1 MINLMLKMRREIN
14 GLFEK
19 TGFQTSPPF
28 LRRAKGNDYLLC
40 SDAPRR
46 LPQPA
51 YTAEL
56 IHMAGFSFTEK
67 DGLWYLDARPDDYNG
82 LYASLPADMPDRPTD
97 ETYIHVWALCRMLSE
112 HICDAACQPLWAVR
126 RTLKAIE
133 AGEEQ
138 VLSLS
143 SSLPPQMSVMLRK
156 KEPLP
161 SLAGKLLAQWLYEK
175 MRKETVF

>member
-1 MINLMLKMRREIN
+1 MIDLMHQKRLEIN

-19 TGFQTSPPF
+19 TGLQTSLPF
-28 LRRAKGNDYLLC
+28 LRRAESDDFLLC

-46 LPQPA
+46 LLKPA

-56 IHMAGFSFTEK
+56 IHKAGFPLLEK
-67 DGLWYLDARPDDYNG
+67 DGLWFMDARADDYIR
-82 LYASLPADMPDRPTD
+82 LDASLPADMPDLPAD
-97 ETYIHVWALCRMLSE
+97 ETYIHVWALCRMLGE
-112 HICDAACQPLWAVR
+112 HICDAACQPLRAVR

-133 AGEEQ
+133 AGEAK

-143 SSLPPQMSVMLRK
+143 ISLPPQMSMMLRK

-161 SLAGKLLAQWLYEK
+161 SLAGKLLAQWLKEK
-175 MRKETVF
+175 MRKEKV